1 MSTEGLEILMERAGF
16 KILNIETPGKLD
28 LDIVENM
35 LEEDENINLPNFMKY
50 LINNRDN
57 KTKKEFQ
64 KFLQRN
70 RMSSHVR
77 VVGQK
82 IRSK

>member
-1 MSTEGLEILMERAGF
+1 MSIEGLEILMERAGF

-35 LEEDENINLPNFMKY
+35 LKEDNNINLSNFMKY
-50 LINNRDN
+50 LINNRDS
-57 KTKKEFQ
+57 KTKKDFQ

-70 RMSSHVR
+70 KNEFACKSSR
-77 VVGQK
+77 PK
-82 IRSK
+82 KRNK